1 MTTNETT
8 TTERIT
14 YAGRRTR
21 RDGTGLTYVYMHE
34 GEELHFKRALLPAT
48 VGATLEVEMTTLEN
62 GSHKVGNAT
71 YTGERTLGAV
81 TERHAALDAAAN
93 GANEARKHATKHDPL
108 LEALE
113 PIRDAYMAATPV
125 ERAALLTNVIRKITT
140 YS

>member
-1 MTTNETT
+1 MTTETT

-48 VGATLEVEMTTLEN
+48 VGATLLVEMTVNPDGTRR
-62 GSHKVGNAT
+62 VGNAT
-71 YTGERTLGAV
+71 YTGDRTTGEV
-81 TERHAALDAAAN
+81 VERHAALDAAAN

-108 LEALE
+108 VEALG
-113 PIRDAYMAATPV
+113 PIRDAYMMASPV